1 MNNNEKQKNQQEK
14 EFSRRDFLKTTG
26 AATGGII
33 GGSLLGGLVGF
44 NLNETPSLTTNSE
57 AEGDHA
63 DTGES
68 GTGHTDS
75 HNFNEA
81 RMFLSRNIDFDTL
94 GAAAERIYP
103 EDDNGPGAIE
113 LGVPYF
119 IDRQL
124 AGQWGSNAKEY
135 MQGPFIENPEE
146 LQGYQ
151 SSMTRAEIMIE
162 GLRKLNETSQEEHEA
177 DFPDLDGERQDEI
190 LTMFEE
196 GEVDMQGL
204 RDASVF
210 FDILRAATLEGVY
223 SDPLY
228 GGNRNMEGWRMKEY
242 PGAYP
247 AYIEVIEQ
255 EEFFEAEPV
264 SLSNHH

>member
-1 MNNNEKQKNQQEK
+1 MAEEKNQNGKKEK
-14 EFSRRDFLKTTG
+14 EFTRRDFLKTTG
-26 AATGGII
+26 VATGGVI

-44 NLNETPSLTTNSE
+44 NLNETPSLETESE
-57 AEGDHA
+57 NERDSAEN
-63 DTGES
+63 GES
-68 GTGHTDS
+68 SGHTDS
-75 HNFNEA
+75 HNFNDA
-81 RMFLSRNIDFDTL
+81 RMYLSRNIDFETL
-94 GAAAERIYP
+94 AAASERIYP
-103 EDDNGPGAIE
+103 QDDNGPGAIE

-119 IDRQL
+119 IDRQM

-135 MQGPFIENPEE
+135 MQGPFAENPEE

-151 SSMTRAEIMIE
+151 SSMTRAEIIVE
-162 GLRKLNETSQEEHEA
+162 GLRKLNETSQSENEI
-177 DFPDLDGERQDEI
+177 DFPDLDGGRQDEI
-190 LTMFEE
+190 LTMFEA
-196 GEVDMQGL
+196 GDVDMEGL
-204 RDASVF
+204 RDSNVF

-247 AYIEVIEQ
+247 AYIDVIEQ

>member
-1 MNNNEKQKNQQEK
+1 MSNNKDAKEK

-26 AATGGII
+26 VATGGII

-44 NLNETPSLTTNSE
+44 NLNENPGLDAESE
-57 AEGDHA
+57 SVGNGEDSSGNT
-63 DTGES
+63 DT
-68 GTGHTDS
+68 
-75 HNFNEA
+75 HNFNNA
-81 RMFLSRNIDFDTL
+81 RMFISRNIDFETL
-94 GAAAERIYP
+94 EAATERIYP
-103 EDDNGPGAIE
+103 EDDNGPGALG

-135 MQGPFIENPEE
+135 MQGPFLEKPEE

-162 GLRKLNETSQEEHEA
+162 GLRKLNETSQSKNEM
-177 DFPDLDGERQDEI
+177 DFPDLDGKIQDEI
-190 LTMFEE
+190 LTMFESGDVE
-196 GEVDMQGL
+196 IAGL
-204 RDASVF
+204 RDSSVF
-210 FDILRAATLEGVY
+210 FDLLRGSTLEGVY

-228 GGNRNMEGWRMKEY
+228 GGNRKMEGWRMKEY

-247 AYIEVIEQ
+247 AYIDVIEQ
-255 EEFFEAEPV
+255 DEFFETEPV